1 MIPSM
6 LDQVIA
12 AARPAPSYR
21 ANPKR
26 ERKENIL
33 MMMLGRNVSAADMAR
48 YYKKS
53 LTALTEDLRELQDEG
68 YAFSF
73 RSNDGHYKRTLYSLT
88 KAGMLRAKQLK
99 EMSE

>member
-33 MMMLGRNVSAADMAR
+33 MLMIDRNVCAAALGRH
-48 YYKKS
+48 YKKS
-53 LTALTEDLRELQDEG
+53 SATLQEDLSELADEG

-73 RSNDGHYKRTLYSLT
+73 MSTVGGGRRRLYSLT
-88 KAGMLRAKQLK
+88 KSGLIRAKQLK